1 MRNARRAA
9 GTAMLVGG
17 LLSVMVTGALGAGD
31 TVTTTLKLSPAHP
44 KASKKGT
51 QVQLSWVQKITGAG
65 GARPANVA
73 TSDLLLPPGFTAD
86 GAGFATCSKTTI
98 ESNDVKN
105 CPAASIVGHAAGD
118 INVQPIQ
125 DATMET
131 EGTIYATKAKAGK
144 PPELSIFYTVK
155 EIPSAHAIAQIRF
168 VKSGKRWK
176 VRYILPDLPTAPGLP
191 NATPVDSTI
200 TFDTKGPKGFVL
212 RTTKACAKG
221 MKLPSKTTFH
231 DGSSAK
237 SVAKAC

>member
-31 TVTTTLKLSPAHP
+31 SVQTTLKFSPSHP

-51 QVQLSWVQKITGAG
+51 RVQLNWAMAITGAG
-65 GARPANVA
+65 GARPANLA
-73 TSDLLLPPGFTAD
+73 TADLLLPPGFTAD
-86 GAGFATCSKTTI
+86 GAGFATCPTATI
-98 ESNDVKN
+98 EANDVKS
-105 CPAASIVGHAAGD
+105 CPATSVIGHATGH

-125 DATMET
+125 DPTMET
-131 EGTIYATKAKAGK
+131 TGTIYATKAKAGK
-144 PPELSIFYTVK
+144 PPEASIFYTVTQ
-155 EIPSAHAIAQIRF
+155 IPSAHAIAQIRF

-191 NATPVDSTI
+191 NATPVDSAI
-200 TFDTKGPKGFVL
+200 TFDAKGSKGYVL
-212 RTTKACAKG
+212 RTTKACKG
-221 MKLPSKTTFH
+221 MKLPSKITFH